1 MRDTERLTEEIAYDR
16 KLILAVM
23 LPLGAWLTTSLF
35 YKQKTAK
42 SLTTIAL
49 FSAKVN
55 FEKILHPETL
65 TDTQLGATITVAM
78 T

>member
-1 MRDTERLTEEIAYDR
+1 
-16 KLILAVM
+16 M
-23 LPLGAWLTTSLF
+23 LPLGTWFTPSLF
-35 YKQKTAK
+35 YEQKTTK
-42 SLTTIAL
+42 RLTTIAL

>member
-1 MRDTERLTEEIAYDR
+1 MRDTERLTEERAYDR

-23 LPLGAWLTTSLF
+23 LPLGTWLTTSLF
-35 YKQKTAK
+35 YKQKTTK

-55 FEKILHPETL
+55 FEKIPHPETL